1 MKIID
6 EVIQDD
12 TVDLDRFFTVIRAN
26 YKQAEYAH
34 AKICA
39 AMKTATP
46 TEKLK
51 LQMKKAQIEEYLDF
65 FAPTKKVFPLINK
78 NKGETQNENIPN

>member
-6 EVIQDD
+6 KVIQGDSI
-12 TVDLDRFFTVIRAN
+12 DLNKFFTVIRAN
-26 YKQAEYAH
+26 YKTAEYAH

-65 FAPTKKVFPLINK
+65 FAPAKKYSAA
-78 NKGETQNENIPN
+78 